1 MKKYFIIIILII
13 LNILV
18 YTDKTILSSSSKIN
32 LDLKEEEIALS
43 IISLDNSKSILINKK
58 DLFVLEYIDS
68 LNLEKVINLYGVNIL
83 RNLIQNN
90 NDLINIKSYNF
101 CIYKSGTNKNL
112 SICNFIYF
120 LDMDNIN
127 FSDEVLAVF
136 FDKNIKENKI
146 EKYYD
151 KWVDSYILN
160 DKTFYTL
167 KFLNNDYEVIEDK
180 INIQK

>member
-1 MKKYFIIIILII
+1 
-13 LNILV
+13 
-18 YTDKTILSSSSKIN
+18 
-32 LDLKEEEIALS
+32 
-43 IISLDNSKSILINKK
+43 
-58 DLFVLEYIDS
+58 
-68 LNLEKVINLYGVNIL
+68 
-83 RNLIQNN
+83 
-90 NDLINIKSYNF
+90 
-101 CIYKSGTNKNL
+101 
-112 SICNFIYF
+112 
-120 LDMDNIN
+120 MDNIN

>member
-1 MKKYFIIIILII
+1 MII
-13 LNILV
+13 
-18 YTDKTILSSSSKIN
+18 
-32 LDLKEEEIALS
+32 
-43 IISLDNSKSILINKK
+43 
-58 DLFVLEYIDS
+58 
-68 LNLEKVINLYGVNIL
+68 
-83 RNLIQNN
+83 Q
-90 NDLINIKSYNF
+90 NIKSYNKQTLNNKIMIDNITFEVNDNIKIINYKNYNF
-101 CIYKSGTNKNL
+101 CIYKSGINKNL

>member
-90 NDLINIKSYNF
+90 NDLINIKSYNKQTLNNKIMIDNITFEVNDNIKIINYKNYNF
-101 CIYKSGTNKNL
+101 CIYKKN
-112 SICNFIYF
+112 
-120 LDMDNIN
+120 
-127 FSDEVLAVF
+127 SDSKKLV
-136 FDKNIKENKI
+136 
-146 EKYYD
+146 
-151 KWVDSYILN
+151 SSTLN
-160 DKTFYTL
+160 ACL
-167 KFLNNDYEVIEDK
+167 L
-180 INIQK
+180 